1 MVRYSACMPTTAERQ
16 ALVFVAA
23 LAIVGAGV
31 RVADARRFAREMNGV
46 VAVVGTDT
54 GSPGSRALAAQIA
67 AVDSARAASPGRSR
81 KLGISRRSNSSKQS
95 GRPTSEKNSWQSHQ
109 PDNWS
114 ERQSHRSTVRER
126 LPPVS
131 TDNPIDINNANA
143 SEIERLPR
151 VGSALA
157 KRIIAWRNSHGPFST
172 EEDLRHVPGIG
183 VTTAALLVPLV
194 TFSSGYRPFQGEA
207 RPSRRYP
214 DFPAI

>member
-1 MVRYSACMPTTAERQ
+1 MPTTAERQ
-16 ALVFVAA
+16 ALAFVAA
-23 LAIVGAGV
+23 LAIIGAGV
-31 RVADARRFAREMNGV
+31 RVAGARRFAQEMNGV
-46 VAVVGTDT
+46 VAVVSTDT

-67 AVDSARAASPGRSR
+67 AVDSARAASSGRSR
-81 KLGISRRSNSSKQS
+81 KLGVSRRSNSSKQS
-95 GRPTSEKNSWQSHQ
+95 GRPTSTQNSWQSNQ
-109 PDNWS
+109 PDDWS
-114 ERQSHRSTVRER
+114 EHPQSRRSTVRER

>member
-1 MVRYSACMPTTAERQ
+1 MPTTAERQ
-16 ALVFVAA
+16 ALAFVAA

-31 RVADARRFAREMNGV
+31 RVASARRFALEMNGA
-46 VAVVGTDT
+46 VAGVSTDT
-54 GSPGSRALAAQIA
+54 GTPASRALAAQIA
-67 AVDSARAASPGRSR
+67 AVDSARAASPRRSR
-81 KLGISRRSNSSKQS
+81 KLGASRRSNSSKRS
-95 GRPTSEKNSWQSHQ
+95 DRPTSDKNSWQSNQ
-109 PDNWS
+109 PDDWS
-114 ERQSHRSTVRER
+114 ERPQSRRSTVRER